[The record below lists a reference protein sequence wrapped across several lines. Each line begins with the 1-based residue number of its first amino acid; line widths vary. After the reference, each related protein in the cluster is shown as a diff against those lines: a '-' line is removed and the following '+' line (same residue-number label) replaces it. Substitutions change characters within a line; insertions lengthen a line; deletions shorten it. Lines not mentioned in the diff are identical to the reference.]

1 MRKIIVLGTTCAL
14 GTVVA
19 IALLGA
25 RGTAVATDARTAP
38 GSIEVELCD
47 GQTTVQV
54 AQNTPPT
61 PEQGKKIADELMAK
75 WKANNPSTDWIDE
88 EKTRHALLPP
98 ADNSDLVGMG
108 QGQTYGLISKEDVLV
123 WQRETLAMVA
133 RGSQIFHNGDE
144 LGSTVAV
151 SCDMCHPN
159 AANTHPET
167 YPKYQVQLGRTVL
180 LRDMINW
187 CIQHP
192 VRGTKLAEDD
202 PKMRALEAYIL
213 SARKGTPL
221 NYGRR

>member
-1 MRKIIVLGTTCAL
+1 MRTKIAVGTTVAAAVLGAAL
-14 GTVVA
+14 M
-19 IALLGA
+19 GA
-25 RGTAVATDARTAP
+25 RGAVATDP
-38 GSIEVELCD
+38 GATPGGTTVELCD
-47 GQTTVQV
+47 GKTTVEV
-54 AQNTPPT
+54 AQNTPPSR
-61 PEQGKKIADELMAK
+61 EQGQHIADELMAK
-75 WKANNPSTDWIDE
+75 WKANNPGTDWVDD
-88 EKTRHALLPP
+88 EKTRHALVPP
-98 ADNSDLVGMG
+98 ADNSDLVGRG
-108 QGQTYGLISKEDVLV
+108 QGQTYGRISKEDVLV

-133 RGSQIFHNGDE
+133 RGSQVFHSGQE
-144 LGSTVAV
+144 LGSTVGV

-192 VRGTKLAEDD
+192 VRGVKLAEDD
-202 PKMRALEAYIL
+202 PRMRALEAYIL